1 MRDLKLILFGLIL
14 LTFSNIPEIGNKL
27 FYEHL

>member
-1 MRDLKLILFGLIL
+1 MRDLKFILFGFIM

-27 FYEHL
+27 FYEDL